1 MKTTYKSYGRELLF
15 MMSFV
20 MIMASSSAQEWYKK
34 PEGVN
39 TRWTSFENP
48 EGEKGAGG
56 KENKGAKGHAYDQVN
71 AGETVTLLDV
81 EGAGIIHRIWLT
93 INARNPEM
101 LRSLRM
107 DMYWDGE
114 EKPAVSV
121 PLGDFFGVGLGR
133 RVKFE
138 NDLFSDPEG
147 RSFNCFIPMPFKSG
161 ARIAITNESE
171 KDLLLLFYD
180 INFVKLDEAGE
191 DLLYFHAYWN
201 REPQGALGK
210 DYEILPK
217 VLGTGRFLGTNIGVI
232 TDPVYEDTWWGEGE
246 VKMYLDGDRDLPTLI
261 GTGTEDYIGSA
272 WEQGTFA
279 NRFQGSLIVDKEKGL
294 YTFYRYHIPDPV
306 YFYEDI
312 QVTIQRMGGAQKEKV
327 IQLLEK
333 GAELIPVT
341 AGDAPNQISLLDQD
355 PPLDIHDED
364 FPPGWTNFYR
374 KDDWSSTAY
383 FYLDKPVSHLPE
395 LQVVEKRTE
404 KLQDTK

>member
-1 MKTTYKSYGRELLF
+1 VKTPQLHIGVLVERRYLEQLQPAGLISAIRE
-15 MMSFV
+15 
-20 MIMASSSAQEWYKK
+20 
-34 PEGVN
+34 
-39 TRWTSFENP
+39 R
-48 EGEKGAGG
+48 
-56 KENKGAKGHAYDQVN
+56 GH
-71 AGETVTLLDV
+71 TVTVVDSD
-81 EGAGIIHRIWLT
+81 
-93 INARNPEM
+93 NA
-101 LRSLRM
+101 
-107 DMYWDGE
+107 
-114 EKPAVSV
+114 
-121 PLGDFFGVGLGR
+121 
-133 RVKFE
+133 
-138 NDLFSDPEG
+138 
-147 RSFNCFIPMPFKSG
+147 
-161 ARIAITNESE
+161 
-171 KDLLLLFYD
+171 
-180 INFVKLDEAGE
+180 LDEAGE

-217 VLGTGRFLGTNIGVI
+217 VLGTGRLLGTNIGVI
-232 TDPVYEDTWWGEGE
+232 TDPVYEDAWWGEGE
-246 VKMYLDGDRDLPTLI
+246 VKMYLDGDTDLPTLI

-294 YTFYRYHIPDPV
+294 YTYYRYHIPDHV
-306 YFYEDI
+306 YLYEDI

-333 GAELIPVT
+333 GAELVPVT
-341 AGDAPNQISLLDQD
+341 AGDAPNQISLFDQD